1 MIYWLT
7 GQPGAGKTTLVNKLL
22 DHFDEKNT
30 IIIDGDD
37 LRYVFDNKDYSENGR
52 RKNIE
57 RAQDISLFLNR
68 KGYTVLVALVSPY
81 KNQRDI
87 FKKLGD
93 VVEIYV
99 HTSEDRGRNNF
110 HVHNYEPPTENFTN
124 YYCCLEP
131 FNPGM
136 DKHVDV
142 NVNQKLVI
150 ESEEN
155 VLIKTLIGQT
165 QKNVDLEDTHVWL
178 FENFDKII
186 LLDRLDKQLQL
197 ESFSYQSYNK
207 GNWHEKK
214 RYRMEMVPKDI
225 IDTNIKR
232 LEHSTNKIN
241 ELENKNFPYG
251 KKYRINVNK
260 PKSII

>member
-1 MIYWLT
+1 MKICILST
-7 GQPGAGKTTLVNKLL
+7 GRAGSTSLYNLL
-22 DHFDEKNT
+22 EKH
-30 IIIDGDD
+30 
-37 LRYVFDNKDYSENGR
+37 LPS
-52 RKNIE
+52 
-57 RAQDISLFLNR
+57 
-68 KGYTVLVALVSPY
+68 
-81 KNQRDI
+81 
-87 FKKLGD
+87 
-93 VVEIYV
+93 
-99 HTSEDRGRNNF
+99 
-110 HVHNYEPPTENFTN
+110 N

-142 NVNQKLVI
+142 NINQKLVI

-155 VLIKTLIGQT
+155 VLIKTLIGHT
-165 QKNVDLEDTHVWL
+165 QENIELEDMHVWL
-178 FENFDKII
+178 FNNFDKMI

-232 LEHSTNKIN
+232 LEYSTNKIN
-241 ELENKNFPYG
+241 ELS
-251 KKYRINVNK
+251 KKYKKKIYYYEDIFLDNNIETINEIFNLINEK
-260 PKSII
+260 PNEELLNLWVLSDEKRVRLRKDEIKLL

>member
-1 MIYWLT
+1 MKICILST
-7 GQPGAGKTTLVNKLL
+7 GRAGSTSLYNLL
-22 DHFDEKNT
+22 EKH
-30 IIIDGDD
+30 
-37 LRYVFDNKDYSENGR
+37 LPS
-52 RKNIE
+52 
-57 RAQDISLFLNR
+57 
-68 KGYTVLVALVSPY
+68 
-81 KNQRDI
+81 
-87 FKKLGD
+87 
-93 VVEIYV
+93 
-99 HTSEDRGRNNF
+99 
-110 HVHNYEPPTENFTN
+110 N

-155 VLIKTLIGQT
+155 VLIKTLIGHT
-165 QKNVDLEDTHVWL
+165 QENIELEDMHVWL
-178 FENFDKII
+178 FNNFDKMI

-241 ELENKNFPYG
+241 ELSKRYNKKIYYYEDIFLDNNIETINEIFNLINETPNEELLNFWVISD
-251 KKYRINVNK
+251 KKRVRVK
-260 PKSII
+260 DDEKKLL

>member
-1 MIYWLT
+1 MKICILST
-7 GQPGAGKTTLVNKLL
+7 GRAGSTSLYNLL
-22 DHFDEKNT
+22 EKH
-30 IIIDGDD
+30 
-37 LRYVFDNKDYSENGR
+37 LPS
-52 RKNIE
+52 
-57 RAQDISLFLNR
+57 
-68 KGYTVLVALVSPY
+68 
-81 KNQRDI
+81 
-87 FKKLGD
+87 
-93 VVEIYV
+93 
-99 HTSEDRGRNNF
+99 
-110 HVHNYEPPTENFTN
+110 N

-155 VLIKTLIGQT
+155 VLIKTLIGHT
-165 QKNVDLEDTHVWL
+165 QENIELEDMHVWL
-178 FENFDKII
+178 FNNFDKMI

-241 ELENKNFPYG
+241 ELSKRYNKKIYYYEDIFLDNNIETINEIFNLINETPNKELLNFWVISD
-251 KKYRINVNK
+251 KKRVRVKDDEIK
-260 PKSII
+260 LL

>member
-1 MIYWLT
+1 MKICILST
-7 GQPGAGKTTLVNKLL
+7 GRAGSTSLYNLL
-22 DHFDEKNT
+22 
-30 IIIDGDD
+30 
-37 LRYVFDNKDYSENGR
+37 
-52 RKNIE
+52 
-57 RAQDISLFLNR
+57 
-68 KGYTVLVALVSPY
+68 
-81 KNQRDI
+81 
-87 FKKLGD
+87 KKHLP
-93 VVEIYV
+93 
-99 HTSEDRGRNNF
+99 S
-110 HVHNYEPPTENFTN
+110 N

-197 ESFSYQSYNK
+197 ESFSYQSFNN

-241 ELENKNFPYG
+241 ELSKRYNKKIYYYEDIFLDNNIETINEIFNLINETPNEELLNFWVISD
-251 KKYRINVNK
+251 KKRVRVK
-260 PKSII
+260 DDEKKLL